1 MFGTIRS
8 FLLAAPLAL
17 VACASSN
24 SSPNEAAPQDSDSAA
39 TQGDTQA
46 LDRATAESAVAG
58 VADSGSDCRVVALV
72 GEPIAFKHLEDPNI
86 QQTAAY
92 SRLAFYGG
100 TDDPVRHGTVVA
112 TIVGKEPTGQLLG
125 NHAMT
130 FTDGILRTK
139 NDVIAL
145 TPTSD
150 SCVFHANVQMNFFDG
165 TGAFAG
171 YSGSGTAT
179 ADLNFC
185 GAPGRAVIYGK
196 VCKAAAAAA
205 AAAPS
210 P

>member
-1 MFGTIRS
+1 MLGTVRS
-8 FLLAAPLAL
+8 LLLAAPLAL
-17 VACASSN
+17 VACASPT
-24 SSPNEAAPQDSDSAA
+24 SSPTDPASEDSAG
-39 TQGDTQA
+39 TGGDAEA
-46 LDRATAESAVAG
+46 LDRAKAGSAVIG
-58 VADSGSDCRVVALV
+58 IVDSGSDCRVVAVV
-72 GEPIAFKHLEDPNI
+72 GEPIAFKHLEDPKA

-100 TDDPVRHGTVVA
+100 TDNPVRHGTVVA
-112 TIVGKEPTGQLLG
+112 TIVGMKPTGQLLG
-125 NHAMT
+125 NHTMA

-150 SCVFHANVQMNFFDG
+150 QCVFRANVEMNFYDG

-196 VCKAAAAAA
+196 VCKAP
-205 AAAPS
+205 AAP
-210 P
+210 